1 MSQEKKATIKENTE
15 KAKSSD
21 SKKNKKNTP
30 IQDEKLPLKTDID
43 TTTKE
48 DDKPERRTSKTKEEI
63 WWQFDLTKAGF
74 HSLAFPYELLGS

>member
-48 DDKPERRTSKTKEEI
+48 DDKPERRTSKTKEEK
-63 WWQFDLTKAGF
+63 KALLENDDRLDIVELQKG
-74 HSLAFPYELLGS
+74 SL